1 MKIKTGTLIKMN
13 RLLSKGKTI
22 AEIHETYP
30 KYSYDDIYWQTKH
43 RSFVGTKRMIT
54 NRVRKLEFVDNR
66 ILKKRLIGE
75 IEVLID
81 ELYSQLKQNSESLI
95 KIEKILK

>member
-30 KYSYDDIYWQTKH
+30 KYSYDELYSQLKH

-54 NRVRKLEFVDNR
+54 NRVRKLEFVNAR
-66 ILKKRLIGE
+66 ILKKRLISE
-75 IEVLID
+75 IEGLID

-95 KIEKILK
+95 KIEKNS